1 MRAAS
6 QLNARSL
13 DNQPSIMISPDSL
26 RFELLFDAREARHS
40 VLSDTLPWIVA
51 SVLGAVFIRW
61 PGLFR
66 GGPRFAR
73 IFGIVLAVAGFGV
86 AVSVWSIEEREHAR
100 IVGAL
105 EHHRYDTVE
114 GVVTDFHPGALD
126 GHLSESFEVGG
137 RQFEYSPYVG
147 LYSYQQIAPDGGQIR
162 GGAYVRIAAIGD
174 QIARLEIR
182 R

>member
-100 IVGAL
+100 I
-105 EHHRYDTVE
+105 DTVE